1 MIKTSYFLVFILLLT
16 VLLSSDHNNR
26 EIEFPDIPGSKT
38 LVCDLHMHTVFSD
51 GSVWPNIRVQE
62 AQKDGVDF
70 ISTTEHLEYQPW
82 KDDIPHPNRNRAYQ
96 VAKQYSS
103 NTDVIVINGSEI
115 TRNMPPGH
123 ANAIFIKDA
132 NKLLVKDPIEAF
144 RAAKE
149 QDAFIFWN
157 HPNWTNQSP
166 DGSVPLSQMH
176 KNLIKDDLLHGI
188 EVVNDTTYSDEAF
201 QVALDYN
208 LTILGTSDIH
218 DLIDW
223 QYRVYAGGHR
233 PVTLVFAFE
242 KTNES
247 LKRAL
252 KLGKTVVWFN
262 QKLIGK
268 VENLIPL
275 INASLKVETAHYL
288 ENTTIAHVVIKN
300 HSDAMYTLRNQ
311 STYVFHNTTDLIIIN
326 PHSTMILDVR
336 TLKKKKKFELQFEVL
351 NALSAPSS
359 HPIVRIQVSPKT

>member
-1 MIKTSYFLVFILLLT
+1 
-16 VLLSSDHNNR
+16 
-26 EIEFPDIPGSKT
+26 
-38 LVCDLHMHTVFSD
+38 MHTVFSD

-70 ISTTEHLEYQPW
+70 ISTTEHLEYQHW

-96 VAKQYSS
+96 VAKEYAS

-176 KNLIKDDLLHGI
+176 KNLIKNDLLHGI

-223 QYRVYAGGHR
+223 QYRVHAGGHR

-242 KTNES
+242 RTKES

-288 ENTTIAHVVIKN
+288 KNTTMAHVVIKN
-300 HSDAMYTLRNQ
+300 NSDAMYTLRNQ
-311 STYVFHNTTDLIIIN
+311 STYVFHNTTDLTMIN

-336 TLKKKKKFELQFEVL
+336 TIKKKNKFELQFEVL